1 MNSAFLN
8 RTQDGAAAW
17 EPLSHADND
26 AYPKAARPGSGAYS
40 EIPQICGHELFER
53 QVAHDPDAV
62 ALVFGQTRM
71 SYREL
76 NERANRVAHFLR
88 RSGVGPDVLVGICL
102 RRSPA
107 MAVAM
112 LAVWKAGGAYV
123 PMDPEYP
130 PERLAFMIQ
139 DAQTRLLLTEENCRP
154 LLGAFPGQAIYLD
167 TDAALLD
174 RESGGNLPPVSGPAD
189 LAYVMYTSGSTGQP
203 KGAMILHRGLV
214 NYLSWAKDAYAV
226 EPGRSAPVHTSFSF
240 DLTVTSLF
248 VPLVAGGSVE
258 LLPEDVGAQ
267 NLVAALLRA
276 GERSLLKL
284 TPSHLDLLSQQ
295 IGPEKIAGLARCLV
309 IGGEN
314 LVGESLRIWR
324 DLAPDTRLFNEYG
337 PTETVVGCC
346 VHEVLPTDPF
356 TGSVPIGR
364 PIANTQLYVLDANL
378 QPVADGEQGELYIG
392 GAGVGRGYWNRPE
405 LSAERFLA
413 DPFCG
418 EPDARMYKSGDLAR
432 WRADGIMEYL
442 GRTDDQ
448 VKIRGYRIEL
458 GEIEAAVAALPGVRS
473 CAVAAREDEAGKKRL
488 VAYLVAQDGKASS
501 TEELRAA
508 LKATLPDHMVPVQF
522 VYLDALPLTPNG
534 KADRRALPEPERVV
548 ARPADGNQ
556 PATKTEQAVAAIW
569 SELFKVPSPGLHD
582 DFFDMGGD
590 SLTGVGLLVRVK
602 ATFGVNLEL
611 ASLFE
616 RSTIAGLAQVIDM
629 LVLTTPG
636 AAPAAGSE
644 QREEFDL

>member
-1 MNSAFLN
+1 MNDAFL
-8 RTQDGAAAW
+8 DGTVVGATVW
-17 EPLSHADND
+17 EPLSRADKG
-26 AYPKAARPGSGAYS
+26 AQPGSGAYS
-40 EIPQICGHELFER
+40 EFPQICGHELFER
-53 QVAHDPDAV
+53 QVAHDPDAI
-62 ALVFGQTRM
+62 ALVFAGKRM

-76 NERANRVAHFLR
+76 NRGANRVAHFLR

-107 MAVAM
+107 MVVAM

-130 PERLAFMIQ
+130 PERLSFMIQ

-154 LLGAFPGQAIYLD
+154 LLESFSGQAIYLD
-167 TDAALLD
+167 TDAATLD
-174 RESGGNLPPVSGPAD
+174 REPADNLAPLTGPAD

-203 KGAMILHRGLV
+203 KGAMITHRGLV
-214 NYLSWAKDAYAV
+214 NYLWWAKDAYAV

-248 VPLVAGGSVE
+248 VPLMAGGSAE

-267 NLVAALLRA
+267 SLVAALQRA

-314 LVGESLRIWR
+314 LVAESLRIWR
-324 DLAPDTRLFNEYG
+324 DLAPDTGLINEYG

-378 QPVADGEQGELYIG
+378 HPVAHGETGELYIG
-392 GAGVGRGYWNRPE
+392 GAGVGRGYWNRPA
-405 LSAERFLA
+405 LTAERFLP
-413 DPFCG
+413 DPFG
-418 EPDARMYKSGDLAR
+418 GDLGAQMYKSGDLAR
-432 WRADGIMEYL
+432 WRSDGILEYL
-442 GRTDDQ
+442 GRSDDQ

-458 GEIEAAVAALPGVRS
+458 GEIEAAIAALPSVLS
-473 CAVAAREDEAGKKRL
+473 CAVAAREDEPGKKRL
-488 VAYLVAQDGKASS
+488 VAYLVAQDGQTSS
-501 TEELRAA
+501 ADELRAA
-508 LKATLPDHMVPVQF
+508 LKATLPDHMVPAQF
-522 VYLDALPLTPNG
+522 VYLGALPLTPNG
-534 KADRRALPEPERVV
+534 KADRRALPEPERVAV
-548 ARPADGNQ
+548 RPTNGRR
-556 PATKTEQAVAAIW
+556 PTTKTEQAVTAIW
-569 SELFKVPSPGLHD
+569 SELFKVPSPGLDD

-616 RSTIAGLAQVIDM
+616 RSTISGLAQVIDM
-629 LVLTTPG
+629 LMLTTPG
-636 AAPAAGSE
+636 AASETGSE

>member
-1 MNSAFLN
+1 M
-8 RTQDGAAAW
+8 
-17 EPLSHADND
+17 
-26 AYPKAARPGSGAYS
+26 
-40 EIPQICGHELFER
+40 
-53 QVAHDPDAV
+53 DPDAV
-62 ALVFGQTRM
+62 ALVFGQTRT

-76 NERANRVAHFLR
+76 NERANQVAHFLR

-107 MAVAM
+107 MVVAM

-130 PERLAFMIQ
+130 PERLAYMIQ

-154 LLGAFPGQAIYLD
+154 LLGTFSGQTICLD
-167 TDAALLD
+167 TDAAMLD
-174 RESGGNLPPVSGPAD
+174 REPADNLAPLAVPTD

-214 NYLSWAKDAYAV
+214 NYLWWAKDGYAV
-226 EPGRSAPVHTSFSF
+226 ERGRSAPVHTSFSF

-248 VPLVAGGSVE
+248 VPLIAGGSVE

-276 GERSLLKL
+276 GERSLLKI

-314 LVGESLRIWR
+314 LVAESLRVWR

-346 VHEVLPTDPF
+346 VHEVLPQDPYA
-356 TGSVPIGR
+356 GSVSIGR

-378 QPVADGEQGELYIG
+378 QPVAEGETGELYIG
-392 GAGVGRGYWNRPE
+392 GAGVGRGYWNRPA
-405 LSAERFLA
+405 LTQERFLP
-413 DPFCG
+413 DPFAG

-432 WRADGIMEYL
+432 LRADGVMEYL

-458 GEIEAAVAALPGVRS
+458 GEIEAAVAALEGVRS
-473 CAVAAREDEAGKKRL
+473 CAVAAREDEPGKKRL
-488 VAYLVAQDGKASS
+488 VAYLIAQDGKTSAA
-501 TEELRAA
+501 EVLRAG
-508 LKATLPDHMVPVQF
+508 LKATLPDHMIPAQF
-522 VYLDALPLTPNG
+522 VYL
-534 KADRRALPEPERVV
+534 
-548 ARPADGNQ
+548 
-556 PATKTEQAVAAIW
+556 
-569 SELFKVPSPGLHD
+569 
-582 DFFDMGGD
+582 
-590 SLTGVGLLVRVK
+590 
-602 ATFGVNLEL
+602 NLEL

-629 LVLTTPG
+629 LVLADP
-636 AAPAAGSE
+636 ALAAGSGSGD
-644 QREEFDL
+644 REEFDL

>member
-1 MNSAFLN
+1 M
-8 RTQDGAAAW
+8 GAAF
-17 EPLSHADND
+17 HADD
-26 AYPKAARPGSGAYS
+26 DRQPGPPTQGATGRAL
-40 EIPQICGHELFER
+40 ELPQICGHELFER
-53 QVAHDPDAV
+53 QVALDPDAV

-88 RSGVGPDVLVGICL
+88 RTGVGPDVLVGICL

-107 MAVAM
+107 MVVAM

-139 DAQTRLLLTEENCRP
+139 DAQTKLLLTEENCRK
-154 LLGAFPGQAIYLD
+154 LLGSFSGQAIYLD
-167 TDAALLD
+167 TDAAML
-174 RESGGNLPPVSGPAD
+174 NLEPGDNLVPVSGPAD

-295 IGPEKIAGLARCLV
+295 IGPDKIAGVARCLV

-346 VHEVLPTDPF
+346 VHEVLPSDPF

-405 LSAERFLA
+405 LTAERFLTDPFAA
-413 DPFCG
+413 DPN
-418 EPDARMYKSGDLAR
+418 ARMYKSGDLAR

-442 GRTDDQ
+442 GRGDDQ

-458 GEIEAAVAALPGVRS
+458 GEIEAAVAALPSVRS
-473 CAVAAREDEAGKKRL
+473 CAVAAREDEPGKKRL
-488 VAYLVAQDGKASS
+488 VAYMVAQEGTTS
-501 TEELRAA
+501 TADELRAA
-508 LKATLPDHMVPVQF
+508 LKATLPDHMIPAQF
-522 VYLDALPLTPNG
+522 VWLDTLPLTPTG
-534 KADRRALPEPERVV
+534 KADRRALPAPERFV
-548 ARPADGNQ
+548 ARSTDASQ
-556 PATKTEQAVAAIW
+556 TLTKTQQAVAAIW
-569 SELFKVPSPGLHD
+569 SELFKVSSPGLHD

-602 ATFGVNLEL
+602 STFGVNLEL

-616 RSTIAGLAQVIDM
+616 RSTIAGLAEVIDM
-629 LVLTTPG
+629 LVLADTAIASDT
-636 AAPAAGSE
+636 GSTD
-644 QREEFDL
+644 REEFDL

>member
-1 MNSAFLN
+1 MNGAFISPTP
-8 RTQDGAAAW
+8 RGAGAW
-17 EPLSHADND
+17 EPLSRAGNATYAGDPAN
-26 AYPKAARPGSGAYS
+26 S
-40 EIPQICGHELFER
+40 EFPQICGHELFER

-62 ALVFGQTRM
+62 ALIHGQARM

-107 MAVAM
+107 MVVAM
-112 LAVWKAGGAYV
+112 LGVWKAGGAYV

-130 PERLAFMIQ
+130 PERLSFMIQ
-139 DAQTRLLLTEENCRP
+139 DAQTRLLLTEENCRS
-154 LLGAFPGQAIYLD
+154 LLATFAGQAIYID
-167 TDAALLD
+167 TDQAMLN
-174 RESGGNLPPVSGPAD
+174 REPADNPTPLSGPTD

-203 KGAMILHRGLV
+203 KGAMITHRGLV
-214 NYLSWAKDAYAV
+214 NYLWWAKTAYVV
-226 EPGRSAPVHTSFSF
+226 EAGRSAPVHTSFSF

-248 VPLVAGGSVE
+248 TPLVAGGSAE

-267 NLVAALLRA
+267 QLVAALERA

-314 LVGESLRIWR
+314 LVAESLRVWR
-324 DLAPDTRLFNEYG
+324 DLAPETRLFNEYG

-364 PIANTQLYVLDANL
+364 PIANTQLYVLDADL
-378 QPVADGEQGELYIG
+378 QPVADGETGELYIG
-392 GAGVGRGYWNRPE
+392 GAGVGRGYWNRPA
-405 LSAERFLA
+405 LTKERFLP
-413 DPFCG
+413 DPFAG
-418 EPDARMYKSGDLAR
+418 APGARMYKSGDLAR
-432 WRADGIMEYL
+432 LRPDGIMEYL

-458 GEIEAAVAALPGVRS
+458 GEIEAAIAALPSVRS

-488 VAYLVAQDGKASS
+488 VAYLVAHGDLVSNGQVAG
-501 TEELRAA
+501 TEALRAA
-508 LKATLPDHMVPVQF
+508 LKATLPDHMVPAQF

-534 KADRRALPEPERVV
+534 KADRRALPEPERV
-548 ARPADGNQ
+548 ASKPADGSQ
-556 PATKTEQAVAAIW
+556 PRTKTEQAVAAIW
-569 SELFKVPSPGLHD
+569 SDLFKVPSPGLHD

-629 LVLTTPG
+629 LVLATQGG
-636 AAPAAGSE
+636 APETSSE

>member
-1 MNSAFLN
+1 MNTEFLN
-8 RTQDGAAAW
+8 LSPAGASAW
-17 EPLSHADND
+17 EPL
-26 AYPKAARPGSGAYS
+26 ARLGNGAHPGSG
-40 EIPQICGHELFER
+40 ECTEFPQVCGHELFER
-53 QVAHDPDAV
+53 QVALDPDAI
-62 ALVFGQTRM
+62 ALVFAQQRISFRG
-71 SYREL
+71 L
-76 NERANRVAHFLR
+76 NERANRVARFLR
-88 RSGVGPDVLVGICL
+88 RAGIGPNGLVGICL
-102 RRSPA
+102 RRSPS
-107 MAVAM
+107 MVVAM

-130 PERLAFMIQ
+130 PERLSFMIQ
-139 DAQTRLLLTEENCRP
+139 DAQTRVLLTEENCRP
-154 LLGAFPGQAIYLD
+154 LLASFAGKAIYLD
-167 TDAALLD
+167 TDRGMLAYEPAANLTP
-174 RESGGNLPPVSGPAD
+174 ESEPGD

-203 KGAMILHRGLV
+203 KGAMITHRGLV
-214 NYLSWAKDAYAV
+214 NYLSWARTAYAV

-248 VPLVAGGSVE
+248 TPLIAGGSVE

-267 NLVAALLRA
+267 QLVAALQRA
-276 GERSLLKL
+276 GDRSLLKL

-295 IGPEKIAGLARCLV
+295 LSPEKLAGVARCLV

-314 LVGESLRIWR
+314 LVAESLRNWR
-324 DLAPDTRLFNEYG
+324 ELAPETRLINEYG

-346 VHEVLPTDPF
+346 IHEVLPTDPL

-378 QPVADGEQGELYIG
+378 ELVREGETGELYIG
-392 GAGVGRGYWNRPE
+392 GAGVGLGYWNRPA
-405 LSAERFLA
+405 LTAERFLP
-413 DPFCG
+413 DPFAAD
-418 EPDARMYKSGDLAR
+418 PDARMYKSGDLAR
-432 WRADGIMEYL
+432 WRDDGILEYL
-442 GRTDDQ
+442 GRIDDQ

-458 GEIEAAVAALPGVRS
+458 GEIEAAVAALPAVRS

-488 VAYLVAQDGKASS
+488 VAYLVAHDGEAPSA
-501 TEELRAA
+501 EELRAA
-508 LKATLPDHMVPVQF
+508 LKAMLPEHMVPAQF
-522 VYLDALPLTPNG
+522 VHIDALPLTPNG
-534 KADRRALPEPERVV
+534 KVDRRALPEPERVT
-548 ARPADGNQ
+548 AKAANSSQ
-556 PATKTEQAVAAIW
+556 PVTKTEQAVAAIW
-569 SELFKVPSPGLHD
+569 SDLFKVPSPGPHD

-616 RSTIAGLAQVIDM
+616 RSTISGLAEVIDM

-636 AAPAAGSE
+636 AAPKAGSE